1 MQLVSLLYLVFK
13 IIRENLHEQ
22 VTFLS
27 ATWLSHGPFRATT
40 KGAASISLNASN
52 KYV

>member
-27 ATWLSHGPFRATT
+27 ATWLSQAHFGPLPR
-40 KGAASISLNASN
+40 GQPR
-52 KYV
+52 YP